1 MQPNLYEQ
9 ASNVH
14 RAVGDIIASPVL
26 GDGQEPLDTVAAA
39 NRVCE
44 QATAL
49 LAASV
54 ERARNEGV
62 TWQQIG
68 DVLGVSRQA
77 AFQRF
82 GKPVDPATGAT
93 LDTAVLPDATELA
106 ASVIDLLASGRWDQV
121 TSQFDDAM
129 LRTVT
134 TDGLAAAWTQIIA
147 AAGAFER
154 RGETESV
161 RSAGLT
167 VTNTPLAFEA
177 GDFTARIAFRDDRR
191 ISGLLVLAGPA
202 S

>member
-1 MQPNLYEQ
+1 M
-9 ASNVH
+9 H

>member
-54 ERARNEGV
+54 ERARNDGV